1 MKPITLIATDLDG
14 TLLDDKKEVTNTTRT
29 ILKQLKQQ
37 GILFGVATGRPVES
51 TLILSKEWGLD
62 EDLSFMIGMNGGIIY
77 DVRQQ
82 EKEEFHLMNGE
93 TILEIIEHFKD
104 MNVLFH
110 VMVGNHRYTN
120 LSTPETLEYAELF
133 GEVEIEIDLSTF
145 LIGKKVNKLII
156 YLLNP
161 EEMDDVK
168 QRASTF
174 SSELYTSFQTAP
186 RLYEYVHPSINKG
199 FGIKKVC
206 EHFGICLENVAAFG
220 DAQNDKEMLQI
231 VGMGV
236 AMKNACDEIK
246 EVADFVS
253 EFSNKENGMARF
265 IEQYIMEQKK
275 EVE

>member
-62 EDLSFMIGMNGGIIY
+62 EDLSFMIGMNGGTIY

-199 FGIKKVC
+199 FEIKKVC

>member
-14 TLLDDKKEVTNTTRT
+14 TLLNDKKEITSTTHK

-37 GILFGVATGRPVES
+37 GILFGIATGRPVES

-62 EDLSFMIGMNGGIIY
+62 EDLSFMIGMNGGTIY
-77 DVRQQ
+77 DIRQQ
-82 EKEEFHLMNGE
+82 EKEEFYLMDGE

-133 GEVEIEIDLSTF
+133 GEVETEVDLSSF
-145 LIGKKVNKLII
+145 LIGKKINKLII
-156 YLLNP
+156 YLFNP
-161 EEMDDVK
+161 EEMEDVK

-199 FGIKKVC
+199 FGIEKVC
-206 EHFGICLENVAAFG
+206 EHFGVRLENVAAFG

-236 AMKNACDEIK
+236 AMKNASDEIK
-246 EVADFVS
+246 EISDFVT
-253 EFSNKENGMARF
+253 EFTNEEDGIARF